1 MKEKQFIITES
12 DLKELVSLL
21 IGYERIEEANI
32 YVQGNELNIDFEGFN
47 IAFYTKTEQQFCII
61 F

>member
-12 DLKELVSLL
+12 NLKELVSLL
-21 IGYERIEEANI
+21 IGYERTEEANI

-47 IAFYTKTEQQFCII
+47 MAFYTKTEQ
-61 F
+61 